1 MSDHDENPKRWC
13 DMTSP
18 VELPELPPADLPG
31 LFDASVPPGVYRF
44 PSVGPDALMQAD
56 AAGWFDA
63 VVDLTGVTNKADFME
78 RCATGLELPDY
89 FGRNWD
95 ALADLLTDLSW
106 WGKSRGYLVL
116 ATGWTEFEQADPQDA
131 AEAANVFS
139 AAVGFW

>member
-1 MSDHDENPKRWC
+1 
-13 DMTSP
+13 MTSP
-18 VELPELPPADLPG
+18 VELPELSQADLPG

-44 PSVGPDALMQAD
+44 PSVGPDTLMQAD

-63 VVDLTGVTNKADFME
+63 VVDLTGVTDKAEFMA

-106 WGKSRGYLVL
+106 WDTTRGYLLLV
-116 ATGWTEFEQADPQDA
+116 TGWSRFEQADPEDA
-131 AEAANVFS
+131 ATAAEVFT
-139 AAVGFW
+139 AAVGFWAVRETPLSILLG